1 MAEEA
6 KASVHLCDQAARRE
20 AECSQRELACELLLE
35 NETRRI
41 QEQYTQMKQGME
53 RERQEFRNQCELKD
67 LKIRELSSRLDA
79 AVLQKALAEEKLHQ
93 QIQATSDERLFD
105 AFLKLKEL
113 VSVEQSKMKKMRTNM
128 SELIANQ
135 ETDQNSLVQKEKMLQ
150 ESQSLLKEYRSQSD
164 ELQVKKQKLELEL
177 SCLKEANTSLLA
189 DLTLA
194 KNEIS
199 LQNQR
204 TAGLIQEIET
214 VSRQYQ

>member
-6 KASVHLCDQAARRE
+6 KASVQLCDQASRRE

-41 QEQYTQMKQGME
+41 QEQYAQMKQGME
-53 RERQEFRNQCELKD
+53 RERHEFRNQCELKD

-105 AFLKLKEL
+105 AFLKLKEV